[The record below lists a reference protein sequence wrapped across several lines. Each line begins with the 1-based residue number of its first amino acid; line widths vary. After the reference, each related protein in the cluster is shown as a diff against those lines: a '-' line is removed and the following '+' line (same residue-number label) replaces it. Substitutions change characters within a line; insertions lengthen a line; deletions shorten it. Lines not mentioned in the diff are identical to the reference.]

1 MTRDATRGQIRW
13 LVVGLMPVVAA
24 CTLFRPAPVTVQRH
38 ADGSVTKMVK
48 VGLWEREEGAKGRLR
63 ASIECPHYQTMELG
77 LAAEQAADPSA
88 YWIRY
93 KCEKGK

>member
-1 MTRDATRGQIRW
+1 
-13 LVVGLMPVVAA
+13 VVLMPFVVS
-24 CTLFRPAPVTVQRH
+24 CTLLRPAPVTVQQH

-48 VGLWEREEGAKGRLR
+48 VGLLEREEAAKGRLR
-63 ASIECPHYQTMELG
+63 ASIECPNYQTVELG

>member
-1 MTRDATRGQIRW
+1 MVVLIP
-13 LVVGLMPVVAA
+13 LVAS
-24 CTLFRPAPVTVQRH
+24 CTLLRPTPVTVQQH

-63 ASIECPHYQTMELG
+63 ASIECPSYQTMELG
-77 LAAEQAADPSA
+77 LAVEQAADPSA

-93 KCEKGK
+93 KCVAGK